1 MTITADDITRFARVC
16 EMLGSPNEQE
26 RATAAL
32 KASEQLRKWDLTWT
46 ALLSNPMHLLAANP
60 THLHNV
66 IKTAWEEKQAR
77 EHRERI
83 ERRWAEL
90 QMRAETLRS
99 SHGMLLL
106 RKEQEMLETVRQRG
120 CPLQLAEEIMPA
132 LEKEIVLT
140 VRRLKTN
147 AA

>member
-1 MTITADDITRFARVC
+1 MTITNDDITRFARVC

-46 ALLSNPMHLLAANP
+46 ALLSNPMHLLLANP
-60 THLHNV
+60 TQLHDV
-66 IKTAWEEKQAR
+66 IKTAWKEKQAR

-90 QMRAETLRS
+90 QMRAEALRS
-99 SHGMLLL
+99 SLGTLLL
-106 RKEQEMLETVRQRG
+106 RKEQDLLDRVRQRG
-120 CPLQLAEEIMPA
+120 CTLQLAEEILPA